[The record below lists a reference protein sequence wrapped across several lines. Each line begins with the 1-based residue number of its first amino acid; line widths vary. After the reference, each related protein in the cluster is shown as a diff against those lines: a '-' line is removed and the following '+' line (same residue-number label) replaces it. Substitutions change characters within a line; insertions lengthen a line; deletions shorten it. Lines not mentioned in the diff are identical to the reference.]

1 MPFVVLNTIKKI
13 KLDSREK
20 DLNPKKNFKIKSW
33 KRREV
38 IKDYRFYIVSLN
50 MLAMPWIATGVFVY
64 QSFISDSKMWDIYTI
79 PKAVENTIKAVVK
92 AFIEPINFTP
102 YISAQ
107 VDDPSTLANPF
118 EIPTK
123 PKKINAEISC

>member
-1 MPFVVLNTIKKI
+1 MYMPDTKAIFSIEKPLSIIKPNTA
-13 KLDSREK
+13 
-20 DLNPKKNFKIKSW
+20 
-33 KRREV
+33 V
-38 IKDYRFYIVSLN
+38 
-50 MLAMPWIATGVFVY
+50 
-64 QSFISDSKMWDIYTI
+64 

-107 VDDPSTLANPF
+107 VDEPSTLAKPF

-123 PKKINAEISC
+123 PRKINAEISC